1 MKYAPWKFS
10 SFSPIT
16 LKMVPW
22 LSLATLHFSRITQSS
37 LGVPFVVVVVDG
49 SAVVVTSVVVGSVNR
64 NSGVGVVSAVVAF
77 FVKWNSRVV
86 VVSVVVVVLAVVVKS
101 LKRDAVVRFSSS
113 TLLEI

>member
-1 MKYAPWKFS
+1 
-10 SFSPIT
+10 
-16 LKMVPW
+16 MVPW

-49 SAVVVTSVVVGSVNR
+49 SVAVVGTSVVVGSVNR

-113 TLLEI
+113 TSLEI